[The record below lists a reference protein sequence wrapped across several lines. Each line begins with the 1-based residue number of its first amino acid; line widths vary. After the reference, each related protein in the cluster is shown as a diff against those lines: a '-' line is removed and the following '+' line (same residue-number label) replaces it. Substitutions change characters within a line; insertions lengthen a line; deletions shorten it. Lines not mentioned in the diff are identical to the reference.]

1 MGFLGKKLTFW
12 FTNTNI
18 PNKIMKGDMNEKY
31 NVNCNVI
38 STYIRCRMCWKQ
50 KSSSRASLFSEQVAE
65 IVSNIP
71 DWWTTPEPE
80 KNILW

>member
-1 MGFLGKKLTFW
+1 MGFRTKKVNFW

-38 STYIRCRMCWKQ
+38 STCLCCGMCW
-50 KSSSRASLFSEQVAE
+50 
-65 IVSNIP
+65 
-71 DWWTTPEPE
+71 
-80 KNILW
+80 